1 MKPHFT
7 HHLSVVLLGV
17 IPALA
22 AAENAP
28 QQSTAPAPLPNLIYR
43 SNGVYSIPEAA
54 EAGNVEV
61 LAARIKEGA
70 NVNQIDEHG
79 NCPLHLAAQKNA
91 TECLALL
98 LQAGADPLVR
108 NAEGKTA
115 IQLVTAPDT
124 VRVLRDAM
132 AQRRLEIEICRA
144 VANGNLR
151 PLRTVLNNPQ
161 RKFNPNILDESN
173 SMSLLMLACSQGDVE
188 LVKTLIA
195 AGADVNYISAK
206 RRSVLHIAVDH
217 NQPAV
222 VTALLAAG
230 ANPMQQAGNS
240 AMPIHDAVWNN
251 RVECV
256 KALLPA
262 YKSINYSPDGAHN
275 GLPLNLAIDRGWTTI
290 IQLFIDAGM
299 DLNTCQYGTPPLI
312 HAAASGK
319 VNIVQQLL
327 RAGADVNARSQNGQT
342 AKDVAA
348 PAVRHLF

>member
-1 MKPHFT
+1 MKPHLT
-7 HHLSVVLLGV
+7 HHFSAVLLGLV
-17 IPALA
+17 PALA
-22 AAENAP
+22 AAESAAQANT
-28 QQSTAPAPLPNLIYR
+28 SPALPSLIYR

-70 NVNQIDEHG
+70 NVNQVDELG
-79 NCPLHLAAQKNA
+79 NSPLHLAARKNA
-91 TECLALL
+91 TACLALL
-98 LQAGADPLVR
+98 LQSGADPLVR
-108 NAEGKTA
+108 NAEGQTA

-124 VRVLRDAM
+124 IRVLRDAM
-132 AQRRLEIEICRA
+132 VQRRLEIEICHA
-144 VANGNLR
+144 VANGNLQ

-195 AGADVNYISAK
+195 AGADVNYISAN

-222 VTALLAAG
+222 VTALLQAG
-230 ANPMQQAGNS
+230 ANPMQQAANS
-240 AMPIHDAVWNN
+240 AMPLHDAVWSN

-290 IQLFIDAGM
+290 VQLFIDTGM
-299 DLNTCQYGTPPLI
+299 DLNTCKYGTPPLI

-319 VNIVQQLL
+319 ANIVQQLL
-327 RAGADVNARSQNGQT
+327 RAGADVNARAKNGET

>member
-1 MKPHFT
+1 
-7 HHLSVVLLGV
+7 
-17 IPALA
+17 
-22 AAENAP
+22 
-28 QQSTAPAPLPNLIYR
+28 
-43 SNGVYSIPEAA
+43 
-54 EAGNVEV
+54 
-61 LAARIKEGA
+61 
-70 NVNQIDEHG
+70 
-79 NCPLHLAAQKNA
+79 
-91 TECLALL
+91 

-108 NAEGKTA
+108 NAEGQTA

-124 VRVLRDAM
+124 IRVLRDAM
-132 AQRRLEIEICRA
+132 VQRRLEIEICHA
-144 VANGNLR
+144 VAKGNLQ

-195 AGADVNYISAK
+195 AGADVNYISAN

-222 VTALLAAG
+222 VTALLQAG
-230 ANPMQQAGNS
+230 ANPMQQAANS
-240 AMPIHDAVWNN
+240 AMPLHDAVWSN

-290 IQLFIDAGM
+290 VQLFIDTGM
-299 DLNTCQYGTPPLI
+299 DLNTCKYGTPPLI

-319 VNIVQQLL
+319 ANIVQQLL
-327 RAGADVNARSQNGQT
+327 RAGADVNARAKNGET

>member
-7 HHLSVVLLGV
+7 HHLSAVLLGV
-17 IPALA
+17 MPALT

-28 QQSTAPAPLPNLIYR
+28 DQSTAPALPKLIYR

-70 NVNQIDEHG
+70 NVNQIDEFG
-79 NCPLHLAAQKNA
+79 NCPLHLAARKNA

-108 NAEGKTA
+108 NAEGQTA

-124 VRVLRDAM
+124 IRVLRDAM
-132 AQRRLEIEICRA
+132 VQRRLEIEICHA
-144 VANGNLR
+144 VARGNLR
-151 PLRTVLNNPQ
+151 PLRTVLDNPN

-195 AGADVNYISAK
+195 AGADVNYVSAN

-222 VTALLAAG
+222 VSALLQAG

-262 YKSINYSPDGAHN
+262 YKNINYSPDGAHN
-275 GLPLNLAIDRGWTTI
+275 GLPLNLAIDRGWTTVV
-290 IQLFIDAGM
+290 QAFIDAGM
-299 DLNTCQYGTPPLI
+299 DLNTNKYGTPPLI

-327 RAGADVNARSQNGQT
+327 RAGADVNARAQNGQT

>member
-1 MKPHFT
+1 MKPHLT
-7 HHLSVVLLGV
+7 HHLSAVLLGV
-17 IPALA
+17 IPALT

-28 QQSTAPAPLPNLIYR
+28 QPSTAPALPKLIYR

-70 NVNQIDEHG
+70 NVNQIDELG
-79 NCPLHLAAQKNA
+79 NSPLHLAARKNA

-98 LQAGADPLVR
+98 LQAGADPLLR
-108 NAEGKTA
+108 NADGKTA
-115 IQLVTAPDT
+115 MLLVTAPDT
-124 VRVLRDAM
+124 IRVLRDAM
-132 AQRRLEIEICRA
+132 VQRRLEIEICHA

-173 SMSLLMLACSQGDVE
+173 SMSLLMLACCQGDVE

-195 AGADVNYISAK
+195 AGADVNYISPN

-222 VTALLAAG
+222 VTALLQAG

-240 AMPIHDAVWNN
+240 AMPLHDAVWSN

-299 DLNTCQYGTPPLI
+299 DLNTCKYGTPPLI

-327 RAGADVNARSQNGQT
+327 RAGADVNARSQNGET

>member
-1 MKPHFT
+1 MKPHLT

-17 IPALA
+17 VPALT

-28 QQSTAPAPLPNLIYR
+28 QPSTAPALPKLIYR

-70 NVNQIDEHG
+70 NVNQIDELG
-79 NCPLHLAAQKNA
+79 NSPLHLAAQKNA

-98 LQAGADPLVR
+98 LQAGADPLLR

-115 IQLVTAPDT
+115 MLLVTAPDT
-124 VRVLRDAM
+124 IRVLRDAM
-132 AQRRLEIEICRA
+132 VKRRLEIEICHA

-151 PLRTVLNNPQ
+151 PLRTVLNNPH
-161 RKFNPNILDESN
+161 RKFNPNVLDESN
-173 SMSLLMLACSQGDVE
+173 SMSLLMLACCQGDVE

-195 AGADVNYISAK
+195 AGADVNYISPS

-222 VTALLAAG
+222 VTALLQAG

-240 AMPIHDAVWNN
+240 AMPLHDAVWSN

-299 DLNTCQYGTPPLI
+299 DLNTCKYGTPPLI

-327 RAGADVNARSQNGQT
+327 RAGADVNARSQNGET

>member
-1 MKPHFT
+1 MNPRLT
-7 HHLSVVLLGV
+7 HHLTALLLGLM
-17 IPALA
+17 PPLA
-22 AAENAP
+22 TAENAAC
-28 QQSTAPAPLPNLIYR
+28 QSAAPALPSLIYR

-54 EAGNVEV
+54 EAGNAEV
-61 LAARIKEGA
+61 LAARIGEGA
-70 NVNQIDEHG
+70 NVNQIDELG
-79 NCPLHLAAQKNA
+79 NCALHLAARKNA

-115 IQLVTAPDT
+115 IQLVSAPET
-124 VRVLRDAM
+124 QRVLRDAM

-144 VANGNLR
+144 VASGNLR

-173 SMSLLMLACSQGDVE
+173 SMSLLMLACSQGDEE

-195 AGADVNYISAK
+195 AGADVNYISAS

-222 VTALLAAG
+222 VTMLLEAG
-230 ANPMQQAGNS
+230 ANPMQQAANS
-240 AMPIHDAVWNN
+240 AMPLHDAVWSN

-262 YKSINYSPDGAHN
+262 YRNINYSPDGAHN

-299 DLNTCQYGTPPLI
+299 DLNTCRYGTPPLI

-319 VNIVQQLL
+319 VQIVEQLL
-327 RAGADVNARSQNGQT
+327 RGGADVNARGKDGQT

-348 PAVRHLF
+348 PSVRHLF

>member
-1 MKPHFT
+1 MKPHLT
-7 HHLSVVLLGV
+7 HHLSALLLGAV
-17 IPALA
+17 PALA

-28 QQSTAPAPLPNLIYR
+28 TPSTSPALPNLIYR

-54 EAGNVEV
+54 AAGNAAV
-61 LAARIKEGA
+61 LADRIKEGA
-70 NVNQIDEHG
+70 NINQIDELG
-79 NCPLHLAAQKNA
+79 NSPLHLAAKNNA

-98 LQAGADPLVR
+98 LQAGADPLLR
-108 NAEGKTA
+108 NAEGQTA
-115 IQLVTAPDT
+115 IQLVTDSET
-124 VRVLRDAM
+124 TRILRDAM

-173 SMSLLMLACSQGDVE
+173 TMSLLMLACSQGDVE

-195 AGADVNYISAK
+195 AGADVNYISAN
-206 RRSVLHIAVDH
+206 RRSVLHIAVDY

-222 VTALLAAG
+222 VTALLEAG
-230 ANPMQQAGNS
+230 ANPMQQAANS
-240 AMPIHDAVWNN
+240 AMPLHDAVWSN

-262 YKSINYSPDGAHN
+262 YRNINYSPDGAHN

-299 DLNTCQYGTPPLI
+299 DLNTCDYGTPPLI
-312 HAAASGK
+312 HAAATGK
-319 VNIVQQLL
+319 VHIVQQLL
-327 RAGADVNARSQNGQT
+327 RAGADVNARGKDGQT

-348 PAVRHLF
+348 PSVRHLF